1 MEKMAE
7 FHAEINFDSIEYS
20 SGHVYIL
27 DNLLP
32 YEKNWLL
39 EKMLLLS
46 TYICQT
52 VLKSML
58 HQKWGKLCSWH
69 YQGKLQ
75 SLCGVEAFVKNPDTV
90 LRARKQRDSAPVRQ
104 LPIPWGRVGISPASE
119 TSLHGNAAYSPG
131 SCKEQMLLEHC
142 RLAVPRTDTGGMPFS

>member
-7 FHAEINFDSIEYS
+7 FHAEINFDSIEHS
-20 SGHVYIL
+20 NGHVYIL

-52 VLKSML
+52 VLKS
-58 HQKWGKLCSWH
+58 C
-69 YQGKLQ
+69 YI
-75 SLCGVEAFVKNPDTV
+75 KNEGSYAVDII
-90 LRARKQRDSAPVRQ
+90 K
-104 LPIPWGRVGISPASE
+104 GNYRVSVG
-119 TSLHGNAAYSPG
+119 
-131 SCKEQMLLEHC
+131 
-142 RLAVPRTDTGGMPFS
+142 

>member
-1 MEKMAE
+1 MAE

-58 HQKWGKLCSWH
+58 HQK
-69 YQGKLQ
+69 
-75 SLCGVEAFVKNPDTV
+75 
-90 LRARKQRDSAPVRQ
+90 
-104 LPIPWGRVGISPASE
+104 
-119 TSLHGNAAYSPG
+119 
-131 SCKEQMLLEHC
+131 
-142 RLAVPRTDTGGMPFS
+142 